1 MKMFSRVMAA
11 VLLAAVAGAVGV
23 GAQGVPS
30 YYSTAKVSAD
40 TPYKLGMF
48 EQDARTFMGPGTRT
62 FAGIVIRD
70 LLVVDVSRIDGVP
83 KTVREMLAA
92 WTPALAAVL
101 QKAANDARLTPPSA
115 SYPLE
120 QITVLSPIADPANP
134 ALASVGL
141 MFPAAPKAPAA
152 APAPARR

>member
-1 MKMFSRVMAA
+1 MKMFSRVIAA

-23 GAQGVPS
+23 GAQG
-30 YYSTAKVSAD
+30 AN

-62 FAGIVIRD
+62 FPGIVVRD
-70 LLVVDVSRIDGVP
+70 MLVVDVSRIDGVP

-92 WTPALAAVL
+92 WTPALADKL
-101 QKAANDARLTPPSA
+101 QKAANDARNVPPA
-115 SYPLE
+115 GSYPLS
-120 QITVLSPIADPANP
+120 QVNVLSPIADPANP

-141 MFPAAPKAPAA
+141 MLPAAPKAPAA
-152 APAPARR
+152 APAPAKR